1 MIGDWRV
8 QQVARV
14 VRAGGVIAYPTE
26 AVWGVGC
33 DPWDEDAVL
42 RLLALRSD
50 PWRRA

>member
-26 AVWGVGC
+26 AVWGWAATRGTKT
-33 DPWDEDAVL
+33 
-42 RLLALRSD
+42 R
-50 PWRRA
+50 